1 MSLVRWRPFE
11 DLVSVQDEL
20 SRVFD
25 DAVLRSP
32 RFRTVRGWYPV
43 VDLMENEEEFRL
55 VAELPG
61 LGREDVKISL
71 TDSVLT
77 LRGEKKT
84 EKQQANQN
92 WHHVERTYGTFERSF
107 QLTAPVDNAKIG
119 AKFKDGV
126 LTVVLPKSEESRPRD
141 IQIEG

>member
-11 DLVSVQDEL
+11 DLVSWQDEMN
-20 SRVFD
+20 RAFD

-32 RFRTVRGWYPV
+32 RLRTVRGWFPP
-43 VDLMENEEEFRL
+43 VDLMENENEFRL

-61 LGREDVKISL
+61 MGRDDVKISL

-84 EKQQANQN
+84 EKEETKHN
-92 WHHVERTYGTFERSF
+92 WHHVERSYGAFERSF
-107 QLTAPVDNAKIG
+107 QLTSPVDSQKIS